1 MPSFIHPSG
10 VSTPFG
16 RNEFLRSTQDV
27 KTESYTLA
35 KGTVPAITINNVG
48 GQKIIQPGTIMAK
61 ISSGTDQGKIGPFE
75 PSSTTPPTDGR
86 QTAANVVGILM
97 TFLPWQL
104 MDHDETVSV
113 VYEASVVKAWC
124 QYLKDGAF
132 VSASDLTWASTVGA
146 SAACKFIIS

>member
-1 MPSFIHPSG
+1 MPSFIPPAG
-10 VSTPFG
+10 VTTPFG

-35 KGTVPAITINNVG
+35 AATVPAMTIDNVG

-61 ISSGTDQGKIGPFE
+61 ITSGTHAGKIGPYE
-75 PSSTTPPTDGR
+75 PSSTVPPTDGR
-86 QTAANVVGILM
+86 QTAANVVGVLL

-113 VYEASVVKAWC
+113 VYEASIVKAWC
-124 QYLKDGAF
+124 LYLKNAAF
-132 VSASDLTWASTVGA
+132 VSATDLTWSSTVGA
-146 SAACKFIIS
+146 SAACRFLLS